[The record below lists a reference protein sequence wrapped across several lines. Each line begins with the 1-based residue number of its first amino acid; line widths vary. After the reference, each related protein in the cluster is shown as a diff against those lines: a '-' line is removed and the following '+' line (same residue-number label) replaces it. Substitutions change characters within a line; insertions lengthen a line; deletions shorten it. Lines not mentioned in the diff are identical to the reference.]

1 MRDGSDITAAIG
13 VATPV
18 DPGQSMIEATAEG
31 YEPWHAQVAVM
42 GDGTTVT
49 VEIPALEKRPEAQ
62 PPPDPDPV
70 PVQLP
75 PPPPPAPVD
84 LDPGHGR
91 RVLGLGLAAGG
102 VAALGV
108 AGAAL
113 QGFLRNPLADPGIIG
128 VSPAASLGAVLALY
142 TGISVSFPLALPL
155 MGILGA
161 LLCALV
167 LQGLARR
174 GGVLTLVLAGVAV
187 SSLCAAA
194 MSLALNMSPNPY
206 AAAEIMFWLMGS
218 VTDRSM
224 DHVWLAAPLM
234 LLGWFLLALS
244 ARSLDALSLGE
255 EAAAGLGVNVARTRT
270 LVITGAAISVGA
282 GTAVTGGIGF
292 VGLVVPHVLRPIVSH
307 KPSKLLLASALGGG
321 VLLLA
326 ADILVRAL
334 MLVVPLY
341 AASVV
346 VFPDTIPVAE
356 AAKAKKAG
364 GADADKLDAALA
376 AVFTAVG

>member
-1 MRDGSDITAAIG
+1 M
-13 VATPV
+13 
-18 DPGQSMIEATAEG
+18 
-31 YEPWHAQVAVM
+31 
-42 GDGTTVT
+42 
-49 VEIPALEKRPEAQ
+49 K
-62 PPPDPDPV
+62 PP
-70 PVQLP
+70 LP
-75 PPPPPAPVD
+75 YP
-84 LDPGHGR
+84 L
-91 RVLGLGLAAGG
+91 LILGLALLMGLLAFVSMLVGPATAGTFELFG
-102 VAALGV
+102 MMTGGDADTAWMIMRDVRLPRTLLAMLVGMTLGV

-113 QGFLRNPLADPGIIG
+113 QGFLRNPLADPGVIG

-142 TGISVSFPLALPL
+142 TGISMSFPLALPL

-194 MSLALNMSPNPY
+194 MSFALNLSPNPY

-224 DHVWLAAPLM
+224 DHVWLAGPLM
-234 LLGWFLLALS
+234 LLGWFVLALS

-270 LVITGAAISVGA
+270 LVITGTAISVGA

-292 VGLVVPHVLRPIVSH
+292 VGLVVPHLLRPLVGH
-307 KPSKLLLASALGGG
+307 TPSKLLLASALGGG
-321 VLLLA
+321 ALLLA
-326 ADILVRAL
+326 ADILVRVL
-334 MLVVPLY
+334 MLGTELKLGVLT
-341 AASVV
+341 AL
-346 VFPDTIPVAE
+346 I
-356 AAKAKKAG
+356 
-364 GADADKLDAALA
+364 GAPFFLWLIFRARTELES
-376 AVFTAVG
+376 